1 MNKYQQVAH
10 DIENLIVKHNLKHG
24 EKLLSLKQLESRYM
38 VSKTTIIS
46 ALHLLEE
53 RGKIFQVR
61 GSGIFVRKP
70 IRNDGTPLY
79 LNQRIEIRGADYDA
93 SPELFMKMM
102 ILKDKK
108 EVAMYID
115 FRDEGEIYFVNKI
128 KEGEEKIKYLEKN
141 YYDVMVSERLG
152 LGLKVG
158 IISENLTKQVEET
171 ISYTDIYIYSG
182 TMTDSD
188 ATQLNMNHDRRALFI
203 DTVYYAKGGQVFG
216 FSKIIYPHGKSCFLI
231 QTNKRN
237 T

>member
-10 DIENLIVKHNLKHG
+10 DIENHIVKHNLKHG
-24 EKLLSLKQLESRYM
+24 ERLLSLKQLESRYM

-61 GSGIFVRKP
+61 GSGIFVRKS

-79 LNQRIEIRGADYDA
+79 LNRSIEIKDADNDA
-93 SPELFMKMM
+93 PPEIHKKMM

-108 EVAMYID
+108 EVAMYLD
-115 FRDEGEIYFVNKI
+115 FRDEGEIYFMNKI
-128 KEGEEKIKYLEKN
+128 KEGEERIKYLEKN

-152 LGLKVG
+152 LELKVG

-188 ATQLNMNHDRRALFI
+188 ATQLNISHDRRAIFI
-203 DTVYYAKGGQVFG
+203 DTVYYSKGGQVFG
-216 FSKIIYPHGKSCFLI
+216 FSKIIHPHVESCFLI